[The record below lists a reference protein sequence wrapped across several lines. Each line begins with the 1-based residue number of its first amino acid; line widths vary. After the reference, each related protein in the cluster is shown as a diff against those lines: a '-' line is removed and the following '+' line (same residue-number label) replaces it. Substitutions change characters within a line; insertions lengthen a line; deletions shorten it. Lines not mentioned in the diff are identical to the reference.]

1 MSTILRPPA
10 GDEDQIN
17 ETTESVGLWWDM
29 FENHCC
35 SRGRTPA
42 ASPMD
47 DWSFF
52 LKMQLMAHWSL
63 CPASNQSHK
72 FLACVHQ
79 LSRQLNQLTY
89 SRSTYIE
96 MIKSV
101 IYLNSSREW
110 ICLILSTL
118 YYFPFLVSQC
128 PHLFFFPCYYGS
140 HQFLG
145 NACLFWIHCAGFFFW
160 VSPRKAM
167 GSVMMAPSLAC
178 SVSCL
183 LQQ

>member
-1 MSTILRPPA
+1 MKPQSRLGCDGTCLRIIVA
-10 GDEDQIN
+10 VEDVPQQLCQWMI
-17 ETTESVGLWWDM
+17 G
-29 FENHCC
+29 
-35 SRGRTPA
+35 A
-42 ASPMD
+42 
-47 DWSFF
+47 FF
-52 LKMQLMAHWSL
+52 KMQLMAHWSL

-79 LSRQLNQLTY
+79 LSRQLNQLTF

-145 NACLFWIHCAGFFFW
+145 NACLF
-160 VSPRKAM
+160 
-167 GSVMMAPSLAC
+167 
-178 SVSCL
+178 
-183 LQQ
+183 